1 MLLFPVLCS
10 VALLC
15 LSLCNPMDYSL
26 PGFSVHGIF
35 QAGIPEW
42 DAISSSSDFLY
53 YNSTYPIPFIQFIIV
68 CYKSRLLKREQNNCP
83 YVIFRIRLDPEK
95 KISEPSN
102 LSKTFFS
109 KSKLSRDCDNSS
121 VPFRCL
127 EDQYL
132 FQVLVIMCLSASI
145 TEGNMS
151 NTWEPFHFILIQ
163 GESWY
168 ISITVTVPKG
178 AITSASHIL
187 IM

>member
-1 MLLFPVLCS
+1 M
-10 VALLC
+10 
-15 LSLCNPMDYSL
+15 
-26 PGFSVHGIF
+26 
-35 QAGIPEW
+35 
-42 DAISSSSDFLY
+42 
-53 YNSTYPIPFIQFIIV
+53 
-68 CYKSRLLKREQNNCP
+68 EQNNCP

-102 LSKTFFS
+102 LSKTFFQ

-127 EDQYL
+127 EDQCL

-168 ISITVTVPKG
+168 ISITGLCQRCHYKG
-178 AITSASHIL
+178 KSYFNNIKCSFKSFLSNLGNVHIKL
-187 IM
+187 G